1 MQQNFAEKKEV
12 KRAAKNGDEVIIDFV
27 GKKDD
32 VAFDGGT
39 AQDYALELGGGQF
52 IPGFEEGIIGHKA
65 GETLDLPLKFPKDY
79 HAKDLQDADVV
90 FTVTIKNV
98 NEKALPEVNDEFAAK
113 CGPFTTADELRAD
126 IERELTSQKER
137 EANEKLKDA
146 LVKELVEKST
156 VPVPEMLLKDQE
168 KSIEQD
174 FVQNLMYQGINL
186 DSYLEMNGFK
196 TKEEW
201 LDKEVQVAA
210 ENRVK
215 AGLVLAELSKAL
227 KIDASRQELED
238 HINLYKQQY
247 GSNKEAL
254 KQFEQPEVQRDIAN
268 RLLTEKTVDALV
280 ELNSK

>member
-1 MQQNFAEKKEV
+1 
-12 KRAAKNGDEVIIDFV
+12 
-27 GKKDD
+27 
-32 VAFDGGT
+32 
-39 AQDYALELGGGQF
+39 
-52 IPGFEEGIIGHKA
+52 
-65 GETLDLPLKFPKDY
+65 
-79 HAKDLQDADVV
+79 
-90 FTVTIKNV
+90 
-98 NEKALPEVNDEFAAK
+98 VNDEFAAK